1 MMMMIFVGNK
11 ILDEQFLFDY
21 VSQLLKDY
29 ERLGPIVGIL
39 LPFIEALLPFLPLIV
54 FVFVNTATYGL
65 FKGFL
70 FSWIG
75 ATLGSIVVFII
86 IRRLGNSRIFKKI
99 RGNKQ
104 VAQVTGWVTEH
115 GFGPLFVLL
124 CFPFS
129 PSSII
134 NVVAGLSHIRFQQF
148 VLAVVFGK
156 AVMIFSLAYV
166 GSNIF
171 SFADHP
177 IRTSIIGLSIVLFWM
192 LGKYIEKRLKKR
204 ETFKTGR

>member
-1 MMMMIFVGNK
+1 MKKDFIRDK
-11 ILDEQFLFDY
+11 ILDEQYLFDY
-21 VSQLLKDY
+21 ASQLLKDY
-29 ERLGPIVGIL
+29 EQLGPIVSIL

-70 FSWIG
+70 YSWIG

-86 IRRLGNSRIFKKI
+86 IRRLGRNHMFKKI
-99 RGNKQ
+99 RENKQ
-104 VAQVTGWVTEH
+104 VAQVTGWVTDH
-115 GFGPLFVLL
+115 GFGPLFILL

-134 NVVAGLSHIRFQQF
+134 NVVAGLSYIRLQQF
-148 VLAVVFGK
+148 VLAVVLGK

-166 GSNIF
+166 GANVF
-171 SFADHP
+171 SFMEHP
-177 IRTSIIGLSIVLFWM
+177 IRTSVIGLSIVLFWM
-192 LGKYIEKRLKKR
+192 LGKYIEKRLTNREKLKK
-204 ETFKTGR
+204 